1 MEGGLVKVGLRGRSR
16 VIPVLPLDVLPL
28 ILSDASEA
36 DARRWI
42 GELSEESPEIR
53 GRAASSL
60 RAAALRHE
68 ALLRASFAKA
78 SDPEAKARLDD
89 LLAGLPE
96 WKLQAKAI
104 EAHPDLLMEL
114 RKSLPADWPDL
125 ERVRGMIDAV
135 LERLPKK

>member
-1 MEGGLVKVGLRGRSR
+1 MVKVGLRGRER
-16 VIPVLPLDVLPL
+16 VFPVLPLDVLPM
-28 ILSDASEA
+28 ILSDASEEEV
-36 DARRWI
+36 RRWI
-42 GELSEESPEIR
+42 GQLSEESPDVR

-78 SDPEAKARLDD
+78 TDPEARARLGD
-89 LLAGLPE
+89 LVAGLPE

-104 EAHPDLLMEL
+104 EDHPDLLPEI
-114 RKSLPADWPDL
+114 RNSLPADWPDL

-135 LERLPKK
+135 VGRLPKK

>member
-1 MEGGLVKVGLRGRSR
+1 MVTVGLRGRSR
-16 VIPVLPLDVLPL
+16 AFPVLPLDVLPL

-36 DARRWI
+36 DVRRWI
-42 GELSEESPEIR
+42 GKLSEESPEVR

-68 ALLRASFAKA
+68 ALLRTSLEKA
-78 SDPEAKARLDD
+78 TDPEAKARLND
-89 LLAGLPE
+89 LIAGLPE

-104 EAHPDLLMEL
+104 EAHPDLLREL
-114 RKSLPADWPDL
+114 RKSLPADWPEF
-125 ERVRGMIDAV
+125 ERVRRMIDAV

>member
-1 MEGGLVKVGLRGRSR
+1 MVNVALRGRVR
-16 VIPVLPLDVLPL
+16 VFPVLPLDVLPL
-28 ILSDASEA
+28 ILSEATEA

-68 ALLRASFAKA
+68 ALLRTSLAKA
-78 SDPEAKARLDD
+78 TDPEAKARLGD

-104 EAHPDLLMEL
+104 GSHPELLVEI
-114 RKSLPADWPDL
+114 RKSLPDDWPDL

-135 LERLPKK
+135 VERLPKK